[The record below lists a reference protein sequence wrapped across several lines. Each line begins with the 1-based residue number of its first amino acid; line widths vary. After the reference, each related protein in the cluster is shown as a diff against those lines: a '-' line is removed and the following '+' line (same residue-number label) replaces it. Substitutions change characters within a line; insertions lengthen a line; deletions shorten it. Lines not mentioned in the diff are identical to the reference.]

1 MSERLGILWLRNT
14 FSFDKPFL
22 FKKSLMR
29 KAIRDP
35 IHGYIEIDDLAIA
48 IIDTVE
54 MQRLR
59 RIRQLGFSYL
69 VYPGANHTRFEH
81 SLGVYHLTN
90 VLLDMLEVEK
100 EEEKELLVASLIHDI
115 GHGPYSHVTEPLIKK
130 LTGKSHED
138 IEDRI
143 FVQNAEAESSATR
156 IAEVLEEHC
165 LDKRKIISYIKGEKV
180 EGSNSDERDFS
191 RILNGEIDVDKM
203 DYLVRDSYY
212 TGVAYGVVDN
222 IRLIQ
227 GLDFFKGSLV
237 ITEKGILPAE
247 YLLFSRFLMHPTVY
261 NHHTSRIAQLMLLKA
276 LEDFIESKSESE
288 SESESEDYAL
298 ELRKMDDSAVNNSL
312 RNAKGYPEEIME
324 RINERR
330 LFKRAVYT
338 GINGLSEG
346 VVAQLNEEKRRREV
360 EEEISKR
367 AGVDEKYVLLDFQ
380 GEKEAELKE
389 SAAKVVVSKS
399 LQGLRGR
406 GQSAREIKRLR
417 EVSSLVSMLS
427 RAFRENYKV
436 GVYTP
441 KKYREEV
448 RKAAEVILWR

>member
-1 MSERLGILWLRNT
+1 MGKNRFMQKVI
-14 FSFDKPFL
+14 K
-22 FKKSLMR
+22 
-29 KAIRDP
+29 DP

-81 SLGVYHLTN
+81 SLGVYHLICL
-90 VLLDMLEVEK
+90 LLDRLEVAK
-100 EEEKELLVASLIHDI
+100 EEEQELIVASLIHDI
-115 GHGPYSHVTEPLIKK
+115 GHGPYSHVTEPVIKK
-130 LTGKSHED
+130 ITGKSHED
-138 IEDRI
+138 IEDII
-143 FVQNAEAESSATR
+143 FKQEVEVEAKVEVESAKTIVEVLDELSLDKQR
-156 IAEVLEEHC
+156 IAG
-165 LDKRKIISYIKGEKV
+165 YIKGERMAEYV
-180 EGSNSDERDFS
+180 EGERDLS
-191 RILNGEIDVDKM
+191 KVLNGEIDVDKM

-222 IRLIQ
+222 IRIIQ
-227 GLDFFKGSLV
+227 GLDFVNGKVV

-247 YLLFSRFLMHPTVY
+247 YLLFSRFLMYPTVY
-261 NHHTSRIAQLMLLKA
+261 NHHTSRIAQLMFSKA
-276 LEDFIESKSESE
+276 LEYFIESKSE
-288 SESESEDYAL
+288 DYAL
-298 ELRKMDDSAVNNSL
+298 ALRNMDDSEINIAL
-312 RNAKGYPEEIME
+312 RNTKGYPKEMME

-338 GINGLSEG
+338 GINELSEG
-346 VVAQLNEEKRRREV
+346 VAEELSGEKGRREV

-367 AGVDEKYVLLDFQ
+367 AGVDEKYILLDFQ

-389 SAAKVVVSKS
+389 SAAKVVVGNEFRS
-399 LQGLRGR
+399 
-406 GQSAREIKRLR
+406 LR

-427 RAFRENYKV
+427 RVFRENYKV

-441 KKYREEV
+441 EKYREEV
-448 RKAAEVILWR
+448 KKAAEVILWR

>member
-1 MSERLGILWLRNT
+1 
-14 FSFDKPFL
+14 
-22 FKKSLMR
+22 MR
-29 KAIRDP
+29 KVIRDP

-81 SLGVYHLTN
+81 SLGTYHLMN
-90 VLLDMLEVEK
+90 VLLDRLEVAK
-100 EEEKELLVASLIHDI
+100 EEEKELLVASLIHDV
-115 GHGPYSHVTEPLIKK
+115 GHGPYSHVTEPLIKRF
-130 LTGKSHED
+130 TGKSHED
-138 IEDRI
+138 IEDII
-143 FVQNAEAESSATR
+143 FGQDATLSKT
-156 IAEVLEEHC
+156 IAEVLEEYR
-165 LDKRKIISYIKGEKV
+165 LDKRKIISYIKGERA
-180 EGSNSDERDFS
+180 EYEAERVFAK
-191 RILNGEIDVDKM
+191 ILNGEIDVDKM

-247 YLLFSRFLMHPTVY
+247 YLLFSRFLMYPTVY

-276 LEDFIESKSESE
+276 LDDFIESKSESE
-288 SESESEDYAL
+288 DYAL
-298 ELRKMDDSAVNNSL
+298 ALRKMDDSEINIAL
-312 RNAKGYPEEIME
+312 RNAKGYPKEMME

-338 GINGLSEG
+338 GINELSEG
-346 VVAQLNEEKRRREV
+346 VVAQLSEENRSREI

-367 AGVDEKYVLLDFQ
+367 AGVDEKYLLLDFQ

-389 SAAKVVVSKS
+389 GAAKVVVRNEFRS
-399 LQGLRGR
+399 
-406 GQSAREIKRLR
+406 LR

-427 RAFRENYKV
+427 QVFRENYKV

-441 KKYREEV
+441 EKNKEEV
-448 RKAAEVILWR
+448 KKAAEVILWR

>member
-1 MSERLGILWLRNT
+1 
-14 FSFDKPFL
+14 
-22 FKKSLMR
+22 MR

-90 VLLDMLEVEK
+90 VLLDRLEVEK

-138 IEDRI
+138 IEDII
-143 FVQNAEAESSATR
+143 FVQNAEAESSATS
-156 IAEVLEEHC
+156 IAEVLEEHR
-165 LDKRKIISYIKGEKV
+165 LDKRKILSYIKGEKV
-180 EGSNSDERDFS
+180 EGSDGDERDFS

-276 LEDFIESKSESE
+276 FEDFIESKSESE
-288 SESESEDYAL
+288 DYAL
-298 ELRKMDDSAVNNSL
+298 TLRKMDDSAVNNSL

-338 GINGLSEG
+338 GINELSEG
-346 VVAQLNEEKRRREV
+346 VVAQLSEEKRRREI

-389 SAAKVVVSKS
+389 SAAKVVVRNEFRS
-399 LQGLRGR
+399 
-406 GQSAREIKRLR
+406 LR

-427 RAFRENYKV
+427 HAFRENYKV

-441 KKYREEV
+441 EKYREKV
-448 RKAAEVILWR
+448 KKAAEVILWR